1 MLNDITGENGN
12 IIILLNNTEG
22 NDMSEITDREQALS
36 DAEQIKIDID
46 DAQDVENNKAYSIL
60 SYLGFL
66 VLIPILLDRKSPYV
80 KFHANQ
86 GLILLVAELIAAV
99 ISTVLWFIPVA
110 GLVLSL
116 VIGLPLYL
124 ATVVL
129 MVIGIINAYG
139 GKAKKLPILGEFE
152 LLK

>member
-1 MLNDITGENGN
+1 
-12 IIILLNNTEG
+12 
-22 NDMSEITDREQALS
+22 MSEFTDRQQKLASEPECS
-36 DAEQIKIDID
+36 DSADQLRADIY
-46 DAQDVENNKAYSIL
+46 DAQDVEDNKAYSIL

-66 VLIPILLDRKSPYV
+66 VLIPIFGANNSPYV

-86 GLILLVAELIAAV
+86 GLVLLVAELIAAV
-99 ISTVLWFIPVA
+99 ISTVLWFVPMV

-129 MVIGIINAYG
+129 MVIGIINAYQ
-139 GKAKKLPILGEFE
+139 GKAKKLPMIGGFG

>member
-1 MLNDITGENGN
+1 MPECPKCGAEYTEENGCPVCGEQ
-12 IIILLNNTEG
+12 LQT
-22 NDMSEITDREQALS
+22 DSELQAY
-36 DAEQIKIDID
+36 DAK
-46 DAQDVENNKAYSIL
+46 DVEDNKAYSIL

-66 VLIPILLDRKSPYV
+66 VLIPMFGANNSPYV

-99 ISTVLWFIPVA
+99 ISTMLWFIPVA

-116 VIGLPLYL
+116 AIGLPLYL

-129 MVIGIINAYG
+129 MIFGIINAYQ
-139 GKAKKLPILGEFE
+139 GKAKKLPIIGEFE

>member
-1 MLNDITGENGN
+1 
-12 IIILLNNTEG
+12 
-22 NDMSEITDREQALS
+22 MSEFTDREQELVS
-36 DAEQIKIDID
+36 ESECSGAEQIKIDID

-139 GKAKKLPILGEFE
+139 GKAKKLPIIGEFE

>member
-1 MLNDITGENGN
+1 
-12 IIILLNNTEG
+12 
-22 NDMSEITDREQALS
+22 MSEITDREQALS

-46 DAQDVENNKAYSIL
+46 DVQDVENNKAYSIL
-60 SYLGFL
+60 SYLGFF

-139 GKAKKLPILGEFE
+139 GKAKKLPIIGEFE